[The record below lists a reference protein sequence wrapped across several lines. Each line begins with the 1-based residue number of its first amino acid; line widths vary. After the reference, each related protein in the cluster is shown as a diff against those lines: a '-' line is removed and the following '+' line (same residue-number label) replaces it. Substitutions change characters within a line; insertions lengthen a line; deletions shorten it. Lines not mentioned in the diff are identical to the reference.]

1 MLVDARSLTPE
12 TTLTTQVCIV
22 GAGPAGLTVA
32 RELRRQGLS
41 VCMLESG
48 GLDPTRDVWASSAG
62 FATEPL
68 RGLTRLGHRQ
78 LGGWANVWA
87 VRLGLG
93 QHGVRYAP
101 LGDVDFQPREGLPHS
116 GWPLSYAELLPY
128 YQRAQ
133 RLCGLGPFAYA
144 PEHWESPEAPR
155 LPLTADA
162 FRTGLYQ
169 FGSRS
174 VFTSAVRA
182 ALEHDPQLTTLLHAT
197 AVQLEA
203 RANQSSVARVVAAA
217 EPGRRFQVEA
227 HHFVLAAGGVENPR
241 LLLSSALDAKAFGNE
256 YGCVGRYLTEHPVLR
271 TGTLYPASAS
281 LVTRAGLY
289 DLRRRRGTHV
299 MGYLAL
305 ADAALRREHLPGT
318 AFWLFPRTPPR
329 RASALALLEKLLYE
343 PQTLRPPAIRASAG
357 PFLAEWREVVYALVR
372 LLTRGQALV
381 AGDAWGGWSSD
392 PRRASRFDRFDVV
405 QIAEQAPDP
414 ENRVELGEQ
423 RDPYGRRVA
432 SLHWRWSA
440 EDAARARRAA
450 ELLAAALTQTG
461 IGDLRLTDG
470 LPLANLS
477 HHLMGTTRMHVSPRH
492 GVVDAD
498 CRVFGL
504 ENLYLAGSSVFPTG
518 GYANPT
524 LTIIA
529 LAARLADHLVR
540 DLQPGVATPERQTV
554 VARGPVHS

>member
-1 MLVDARSLTPE
+1 
-12 TTLTTQVCIV
+12 
-22 GAGPAGLTVA
+22 
-32 RELRRQGLS
+32 
-41 VCMLESG
+41 
-48 GLDPTRDVWASSAG
+48 
-62 FATEPL
+62 
-68 RGLTRLGHRQ
+68 
-78 LGGWANVWA
+78 
-87 VRLGLG
+87 
-93 QHGVRYAP
+93 
-101 LGDVDFQPREGLPHS
+101 
-116 GWPLSYAELLPY
+116 
-128 YQRAQ
+128 
-133 RLCGLGPFAYA
+133 
-144 PEHWESPEAPR
+144 
-155 LPLTADA
+155 
-162 FRTGLYQ
+162 
-169 FGSRS
+169 
-174 VFTSAVRA
+174 
-182 ALEHDPQLTTLLHAT
+182 
-197 AVQLEA
+197 
-203 RANQSSVARVVAAA
+203 
-217 EPGRRFQVEA
+217 
-227 HHFVLAAGGVENPR
+227 
-241 LLLSSALDAKAFGNE
+241 
-256 YGCVGRYLTEHPVLR
+256 
-271 TGTLYPASAS
+271 
-281 LVTRAGLY
+281 
-289 DLRRRRGTHV
+289 

-329 RASALALLEKLLYE
+329 RAIALALLEKLLYE
-343 PQTLRPPAIRASAG
+343 PQTLPRPAIRASAG

-414 ENRVELGEQ
+414 DNRVELGEQ

-432 SLHWRWSA
+432 NLHWSWSA

-492 GVVDAD
+492 GVVDAN

-504 ENLYLAGSSVFPTG
+504 ENLYVAGSSVFPTG